1 MKHLL
6 CVLKHR
12 WKIVQVIHYINNSN
26 GIEVKSTGI
35 VQECMYCG
43 EVIDKQFI
51 NRGHVKFPG
60 YTSPAKAIPSP
71 KPIKKKAVLTLVP
84 SSKPKSP
91 N

>member
-51 NRGHVKFPG
+51 NRGHIKFPG
-60 YTSPAKAIPSP
+60 YTSTAKATPSP
-71 KPIKKKAVLTLVP
+71 KSTKKKATLTLVP
-84 SSKPKSP
+84 SPKPKSP